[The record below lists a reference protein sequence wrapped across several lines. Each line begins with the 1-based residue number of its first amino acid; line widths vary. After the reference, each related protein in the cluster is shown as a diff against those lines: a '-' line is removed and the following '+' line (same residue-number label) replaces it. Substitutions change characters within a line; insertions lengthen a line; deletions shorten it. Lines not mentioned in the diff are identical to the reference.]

1 MYTGSDWFTVLWSWP
16 PLLLCTT
23 TEMYIHKNIKAVNIF
38 YIFCVIRYKV
48 EISGKQLLFFFIMN
62 ISLIYNMFYMRIYFI
77 VAKLPLFYGAGSREV
92 ATAAK
97 LGRLRLQTQFFVL
110 VYSSVTYRS
119 RTSMISASWIAGAE
133 KLAALHWLS
142 ADPILLLCDQLSE
155 PKSRLRNTITFA
167 VYFYVRQPQ

>member
-1 MYTGSDWFTVLWSWP
+1 M
-16 PLLLCTT
+16 
-23 TEMYIHKNIKAVNIF
+23 
-38 YIFCVIRYKV
+38 
-48 EISGKQLLFFFIMN
+48 LFF
-62 ISLIYNMFYMRIYFI
+62 LYHEYI
-77 VAKLPLFYGAGSREV
+77 VDLQHVLHADIFHCCEAASFFYGAGSREV